1 MTSLRSNII
10 IHFILLLPGLGLAQQ
25 DSSVQA
31 YTESFRLQY
40 NRYAKDVITQ
50 PLLKHRNYGSVQVGY
65 RSEDGGY
72 MEAQAPQKQN
82 EIFFYTEGS
91 KQIRKVLVSGSF
103 GWYNN
108 QTDSQAFTLRQNYR
122 DPVPYFYY
130 AAQPGNWQTIRYRL
144 QGIASVPLLNNKLA
158 LGAGGTYNSFNAWRS
173 NDPRPEEFNYE
184 LSGTALA
191 HFKVLPNHTIGIAGG
206 YVRKNYD
213 NTWEYRNDN
222 NSTRPLLAVFIQN
235 GYGNVEPMKGM
246 LSGFISTN
254 TSGYTA
260 EALYEGEFSFGTIT
274 AHGKYH
280 KNHTEVFRKPVARD
294 ELKQVFGTYKD
305 DSYTAHLNWYR
316 TNERNSFHIG
326 FDYYDELGKDQNE
339 RLAAN
344 NYIYA
349 MQQAKLYGLWS
360 RLRENRK
367 MKYEIGVSAGLE
379 DHLKMDGSVGQKAEY
394 QSVDANV
401 SGAYYFYFPSSKG
414 TLKTLL
420 KAGFRQPLHAEA
432 VSVSQIFLFSEG
444 VVYRDYYYF
453 NASSVIIG
461 GNINYQF
468 PVKKLNMFIN
478 AAGNYVN
485 ASIPAPVTGLIPYSF
500 PGNNRV
506 QWQCSIG
513 LNL

>member
-1 MTSLRSNII
+1 MTSLRIYSISLL
-10 IHFILLLPGLGLAQQ
+10 ILLLPGFGLAQQ
-25 DSSVQA
+25 DSSIQRH
-31 YTESFRLQY
+31 TESFQLQY

-50 PLLKHRNYGSVQVGY
+50 PLLKNRNYGIVELGY
-65 RSEDGGY
+65 RAEEGEY

-91 KQIRKVLVSGSF
+91 KQIRKILVSGSF

-108 QTDSQAFTLRQNYR
+108 QTDSQAFTLRQNYK

-144 QGIASVPLLNNKLA
+144 QGIASVPLLNDKLT

-191 HFKVLPNHTIGIAGG
+191 HYRVLPKHTIGIAGG
-206 YVRKNYD
+206 YIRKNYD

-222 NSTRPLLAVFIQN
+222 NSTRPLLAVYIQN

-254 TSGYTA
+254 TTGYTA
-260 EALYEGEFSFGTIT
+260 EGLYEGEFTFGTFT
-274 AHGKYH
+274 ARGKYQ
-280 KNHTEVFRKPVARD
+280 KNNTEVFRKPVARD

-305 DSYTAHLNWYR
+305 DSYAVNVNWLK
-316 TNERNSFHIG
+316 TNARNVFNIG
-326 FDYYDELGKDQNE
+326 FDYFDELGKDQNE

-349 MQQAKLYGLWS
+349 MQQAKIYGLWS
-360 RLRENRK
+360 RLNDNRK
-367 MKYEIGVSAGLE
+367 MKYEIGASARLE

-394 QSVDANV
+394 QSMDASI
-401 SGAYYFYFPSSKG
+401 SGAYYFYFPSNNS
-414 TLKTLL
+414 TLKTGL

-432 VSVSQIFLFSEG
+432 VSVSQIFLFSQG

-453 NASSVIIG
+453 NASSASIG
-461 GNINYQF
+461 GNITYQF
-468 PVKKLNMFIN
+468 PVKKMNMFIN
-478 AAGNYVN
+478 AAAHYVS
-485 ASIPAPVTGLIPYSF
+485 ASIPAPVAGLIPYSY
-500 PGNNRV
+500 PGNNRM